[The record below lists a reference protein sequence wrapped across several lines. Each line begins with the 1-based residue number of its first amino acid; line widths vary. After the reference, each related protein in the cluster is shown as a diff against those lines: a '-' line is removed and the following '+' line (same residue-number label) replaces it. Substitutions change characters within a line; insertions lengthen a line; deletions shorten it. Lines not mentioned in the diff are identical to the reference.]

1 MNVSEK
7 NVPTVLLEI
16 GVFGLEENK
25 DKIGKCVDKIQKQL
39 DKLDEKEKNSV
50 RIIYYLDK
58 GEKTD
63 KEKIDWINENTKA
76 LFSVLVNKTSKDKY
90 KVPRMYVTTILGKIR
105 MFKNAL
111 ENLKSS
117 GIKKQKIVPKEEETL
132 EEGRG
137 LQIVK
142 D

>member
-25 DKIGKCVDKIQKQL
+25 EKIGKCIDKIQKQL